1 MDGVSIRQENGV
13 RHKSIEWNLGFAYA
27 DVVERLANM
36 LEAIGSTHTQETT
49 DSGAVFHA
57 SLSHGRLELSAR
69 PACVPHSSA
78 LLRAVRHRTFLGMT
92 FIEVSPED
100 EKAFMQRVTIAFL
113 RVGG

>member
-1 MDGVSIRQENGV
+1 M

-27 DVVERLANM
+27 EVVERLAKM
-36 LEAIGSTHTQETT
+36 LDDIGSTYTQATT

-57 SLSHGRLELSAR
+57 SLSHGRLELNAC
-69 PACVPHSSA
+69 PASVPKSSA
-78 LLRAVRHRTFLGMT
+78 LLQAVRHRTLLGIT

-100 EKAFMQRVTIAFL
+100 EKDFRQRLTIAFL

>member
-1 MDGVSIRQENGV
+1 V

-27 DVVERLANM
+27 DVVERLAKM
-36 LEAIGSTHTQETT
+36 LTDMGSPYTQATR
-49 DSGAVFHA
+49 DLGAVFQA

-69 PACVPHSSA
+69 PASGPKSSA
-78 LLRAVRHRTFLGMT
+78 LLQAVRHRTFLGMT

-100 EKAFMQRVTIAFL
+100 EKDFMQRLTLAFL